1 MNQGETRWAGV
12 LAIVGAGVVAS
23 LQVGKVIIAAPLL
36 RQDMGLDL
44 ASIGTL
50 TAVFSL
56 LGVVGGIAAGGVIAR
71 FGARRMLLLGLL
83 ATALGTAMGAMA
95 PSYGLLLASR
105 VVEGLGFLMITV
117 AGPAALQRM
126 VSTSGRDFA
135 FALWSCYMPTGMAIA
150 MLASQAFDRWQAY
163 WWCAGAA
170 VVVALASVA
179 ALVPAGESTASAS
192 LSWRGMRQD
201 TVDTLGA
208 SGPVLLALSFTLY
221 SLMFFALFTFLP
233 VLLMEQLGLTLAQAG
248 LYSAIASAANI
259 IGNLGAGV
267 LLARGWR
274 RSTLIACASATM
286 GVVALL
292 IFQSVLPAMPTFLL
306 CVLFSAVGGLIPATL
321 LGSAPLVA
329 PRPALTAAS
338 VGLVMQG
345 SNLGQVIGP
354 VTVGVAC
361 ASATMG
367 VVALL
372 IFQSVLPAMPT
383 FLLCVLFSAVGG
395 LIPATLLGTAPLVAP
410 RPALTAASVGLVMQG
425 SNLGQVIGPVTVGGV
440 IDRYGWGAASYVV
453 LAAAVGGLVI
463 AAGLRKVRAARL

>member
-1 MNQGETRWAGV
+1 MNQGETRWTGV

-36 RQDMGLDL
+36 RQDLGLDL

-126 VSTSGRDFA
+126 VSASGRDFA
-135 FALWSCYMPTGMAIA
+135 FALWSCYMPTGMAVA
-150 MLASQAFDRWQAY
+150 MLASQAFDHWQAY

-208 SGPVLLALSFTLY
+208 AGPVLLALSFTLY

-259 IGNLGAGV
+259 IGNLSAGV

-286 GVVALL
+286 GL
-292 IFQSVLPAMPTFLL
+292 
-306 CVLFSAVGGLIPATL
+306 
-321 LGSAPLVA
+321 
-329 PRPALTAAS
+329 
-338 VGLVMQG
+338 
-345 SNLGQVIGP
+345 
-354 VTVGVAC
+354 
-361 ASATMG
+361 
-367 VVALL
+367 VALL

-453 LAAAVGGLVI
+453 LAAALGGLVI
-463 AAGLRKVRAARL
+463 AAGLRRVRAARL

>member
-44 ASIGTL
+44 ASVGTL

-83 ATALGTAMGAMA
+83 ATALGTTLGAMA

-126 VSTSGRDFA
+126 VSASGRDFA
-135 FALWSCYMPTGMAIA
+135 FALWSCYMPTGMAVA
-150 MLASQAFDRWQAY
+150 MLASQAFDHWQAY

-170 VVVALASVA
+170 VAVALASVA
-179 ALVPAGESTASAS
+179 ALVPVGESTTSAS

-208 SGPVLLALSFTLY
+208 AGPVLLALSFTLY

-321 LGSAPLVA
+321 LG
-329 PRPALTAAS
+329 
-338 VGLVMQG
+338 
-345 SNLGQVIGP
+345 
-354 VTVGVAC
+354 
-361 ASATMG
+361 
-367 VVALL
+367 
-372 IFQSVLPAMPT
+372 
-383 FLLCVLFSAVGG
+383 
-395 LIPATLLGTAPLVAP
+395 TAPLVAP

-463 AAGLRKVRAARL
+463 AAGLRRVRAARL

>member
-1 MNQGETRWAGV
+1 MSQVETRWAGV
-12 LAIVGAGVVAS
+12 GAIVGAGVVAS

-83 ATALGTAMGAMA
+83 ATALGTATGAIA
-95 PSYGLLLASR
+95 PSYALLLASR

-117 AGPAALQRM
+117 AGPAALQRL
-126 VSTSGRDFA
+126 VSASGRDFA

-150 MLASQAFDRWQAY
+150 MLASQAFEHWQAV

-170 VVVALASVA
+170 VIVSLASVA
-179 ALVPAGESTASAS
+179 ALLPAGQAAAPAP

-201 TVDTLGA
+201 TVDTLSA
-208 SGPVLLALSFTLY
+208 AGPVLLALSFTLY

-233 VLLMEQLGLTLAQAG
+233 VLLMDQLGLTLAQAG

-259 IGNLGAGV
+259 VGNLGAGV

-274 RSTLIACASATM
+274 RSTLIACASVTM

-292 IFQSVLPAMPTFLL
+292 IF
-306 CVLFSAVGGLIPATL
+306 
-321 LGSAPLVA
+321 
-329 PRPALTAAS
+329 R
-338 VGLVMQG
+338 
-345 SNLGQVIGP
+345 
-354 VTVGVAC
+354 
-361 ASATMG
+361 
-367 VVALL
+367 
-372 IFQSVLPAMPT
+372 SVLPAMPT

-440 IDRYGWGAASYVV
+440 IDRYGWSAASTIV
-453 LAAAVGGLVI
+453 LAAGLGGVLI
-463 AAGLRKVRAARL
+463 AAALRRVRAARL

>member
-50 TAVFSL
+50 TAVFSI
-56 LGVVGGIAAGGVIAR
+56 LGVIGGIAAGGVIAR
-71 FGARRMLLLGLL
+71 FGARRMLLLGLA
-83 ATALGTAMGAMA
+83 ATALGTVAGATA
-95 PSYGLLLASR
+95 PGYGILLASR

-126 VSTSGRDFA
+126 VSASNRDFA
-135 FALWSCYMPTGMAIA
+135 FALWSCYMPAGMAVA
-150 MLASQAFDRWQAY
+150 MLASQAFDHWQAY

-170 VVVALASVA
+170 VVVALACVA
-179 ALVPAGESTASAS
+179 ALAPATPGSAN
-192 LSWRGMRQD
+192 LSWGGLRQD
-201 TVDTLGA
+201 TADTLGA
-208 SGPVLLALSFTLY
+208 GGPVLLALSFTLY

-259 IGNLGAGV
+259 IGNLGAGM

-274 RSTLIACASATM
+274 RSTLIAAASVTM

-292 IFQSVLPAMPTFLL
+292 IF
-306 CVLFSAVGGLIPATL
+306 
-321 LGSAPLVA
+321 
-329 PRPALTAAS
+329 R
-338 VGLVMQG
+338 
-345 SNLGQVIGP
+345 
-354 VTVGVAC
+354 
-361 ASATMG
+361 
-367 VVALL
+367 
-372 IFQSVLPAMPT
+372 SVLPAMPT

-440 IDRYGWGAASYVV
+440 IDRYGWASASYVV
-453 LAAAVGGLVI
+453 LAAGLGGVVI
-463 AAGLRKVRAARL
+463 AACLRRVRAARL